1 LDCGFKI
8 PLSSPCERNL
18 TIKLTELVIAIK
30 GAGEMASAVAWR
42 LHMANLHRILML
54 ETPNPLAVRREV
66 SFCEAVHDG
75 LKEVEGVKAVLA
87 KSTDNIHNCWEN
99 DDIAVVVDPRWQS
112 LEELN
117 ANVSVDAILAKKNLG
132 TKMSEADLVIA
143 LGPGFSAGKDAH
155 LIIETNRGHDLG
167 RIIASG
173 AAEPNTGIPG
183 AIQGYAAER
192 VLRAPISG
200 IFEAQKQI
208 GDSVKKDEILGLV
221 SETKIIAGID
231 GVIRGLIRSGSN
243 VTRGLKLGDIDPR
256 GEKSY
261 CYTISDKARA
271 IGGSVLEGILR
282 HFNA

>member
-1 LDCGFKI
+1 
-8 PLSSPCERNL
+8 
-18 TIKLTELVIAIK
+18 
-30 GAGEMASAVAWR
+30 MASAVAWR